1 MEESYTDR
9 TEDSGEQY
17 GFNSNLHSIVSDA
30 RFGEY
35 IITVPKQKDVE
46 PMSIVYSKGDLINP
60 NTGEVVGKIR
70 PTIYISGPM
79 FSQGHLIENIRMASL
94 TAKVA
99 YNRGW
104 APVTPHYDIL
114 GQLVT
119 GELSADMYLD
129 IDLSI
134 LATCKALVA
143 VRRDWDAYTKDGVK
157 TGTQREVELA
167 ESLGIPVYL
176 TVAEL
181 PWK

>member
-1 MEESYTDR
+1 
-9 TEDSGEQY
+9 
-17 GFNSNLHSIVSDA
+17 
-30 RFGEY
+30 
-35 IITVPKQKDVE
+35 
-46 PMSIVYSKGDLINP
+46 MSIVYSKGDLINP

-70 PTIYISGPM
+70 PTIYVSGPM
-79 FSQGHLIENIRMASL
+79 FSQGHLIENIRMAAL

-104 APVTPHYDIL
+104 APVTPHFDIM

-143 VRRDWDAYTKDGVK
+143 VRRDWDAYTRDGTK

-176 TVAEL
+176 TSREL
-181 PWK
+181 PWLQ

>member
-1 MEESYTDR
+1 
-9 TEDSGEQY
+9 
-17 GFNSNLHSIVSDA
+17 
-30 RFGEY
+30 
-35 IITVPKQKDVE
+35 
-46 PMSIVYSKGDLINP
+46 MSIVYSKGDLINP

-79 FSQGHLIENIRMASL
+79 FSQGHLIENIRMAAL

-143 VRRDWDAYTKDGVK
+143 VRRDWDAYTRDGVK

-176 TVAEL
+176 TSREI
-181 PWK
+181 PWLN